1 MVKVMWI
8 KDRAQMDRIS
18 RLACDAPYEIVLR
31 VGSADLDARDL
42 TAANMD
48 RLVGRTVSLV
58 AEDRADPTHFG
69 CLVEQME
76 GKRNLRR
83 ILRER
88 MEEIAGRQEPHYGW
102 ETRMQRLQS

>member
-8 KDRAQMDRIS
+8 KDAAQMDRIS

-31 VGSADLDARDL
+31 AGSTDLNARDL

-48 RLVGRTVSLV
+48 RLVGSRVSLV
-58 AEDRADPTHFG
+58 AGDRADPTHFG

-76 GKRNLRR
+76 GGSKLRR
-83 ILRER
+83 ALRAR
-88 MEEIAGRQEPHYGW
+88 MEEITGQLEPRYGW
-102 ETRMQRLQS
+102 EARLKHIQG